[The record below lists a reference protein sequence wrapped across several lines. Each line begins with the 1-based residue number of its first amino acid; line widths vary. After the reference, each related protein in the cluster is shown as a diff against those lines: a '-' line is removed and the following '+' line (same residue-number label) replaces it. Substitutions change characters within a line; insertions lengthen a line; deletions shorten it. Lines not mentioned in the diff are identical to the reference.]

1 MKGIKNLSEEE
12 KEKMQQ
18 YGRERYKNFPENE
31 REMLVDYRKNSY
43 ELVDYRKNSY
53 EVQKNALR

>member
-1 MKGIKNLSEEE
+1 MKNLSEEE